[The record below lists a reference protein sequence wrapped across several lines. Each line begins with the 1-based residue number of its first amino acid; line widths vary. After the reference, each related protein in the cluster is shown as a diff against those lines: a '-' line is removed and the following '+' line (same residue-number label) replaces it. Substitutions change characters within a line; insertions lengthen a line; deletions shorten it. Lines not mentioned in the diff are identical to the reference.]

1 MSWLARVGICVLL
14 LVQLEGRAEPLPDP
28 LTLEYALSL
37 AQGSHPVLDNA
48 AADVAMAE
56 ALLAQA
62 DASDGL
68 SISVE
73 GRLEHIEPAELS
85 NFQQHNNSQLALNI
99 SKRLYDFG
107 HTQAAEQAA
116 YQALSGRQWQ
126 YLHSR
131 QQQYIKVLKSYLDVI
146 LADLEYA
153 RDNEAMATAYVR
165 MDRARDRHEL
175 GQYSEIELLRIESL
189 YQKIRQQRATS
200 EARQRATRSRL
211 AIALNRPDDLP
222 ANLEPPDLPV
232 MQQVDTDVKQLTA
245 EVLESNPGLRAL
257 RAELAAAEQ
266 SLKHASSRYGPVLR
280 GELEAREYYRETR
293 STNPFSV
300 ALVLEM
306 PIYTGGRSDAAVA
319 EAQALVEKKQAA
331 IAESELKLRQVVLDL
346 WLELQNLKSRMQE
359 LDVLGDYREYYL
371 DRSRTLYDLEV
382 TTDLGDAMVQT
393 SEVRLKKAETAFQ
406 WMLASAQLEALA
418 GKLLAEPGEIQ

>member
-1 MSWLARVGICVLL
+1 MSLLVRFIIGLL
-14 LVQLEGRAEPLPDP
+14 LLAQFEVRAEPLPDP

-37 AQGSHPVLDNA
+37 AQGSHPVVDNA
-48 AADVAMAE
+48 AADVAVAE
-56 ALLAQA
+56 ARLAQA

-73 GRLEHIEPAELS
+73 GRLEYIEPAELS

-107 HTQAAEQAA
+107 HTEAAQQAAS
-116 YQALSGRQWQ
+116 QALSGSQWQ
-126 YLHSR
+126 HLHSR

-146 LADLEYA
+146 LADLEYT
-153 RDNEAMATAYVR
+153 RDNEAMATAFVR

-175 GQYSEIELLRIESL
+175 GQFSEIELLRIESL

-200 EARQRATRSRL
+200 EAKQRATRSRL

-222 ANLEPPDLPV
+222 ANLEPPNMPIMGQAEL
-232 MQQVDTDVKQLTA
+232 DVSQLTA
-245 EVLESNPGLRAL
+245 AVLESNPSLKAL

-266 SLKHASSRYGPVLR
+266 TLKYASSRYGPVIR
-280 GELEAREYYRETR
+280 GELEAREYRRETR

-306 PIYTGGRSDAAVA
+306 PLYTGGRSDAAVA
-319 EAQALVEKKQAA
+319 GAKALVDKKQAA
-331 IAESELKLRQVVLDL
+331 LAESELLLRQVVLDL
-346 WLELQNLKSRMQE
+346 WLELQNLKSRVQE
-359 LDVLGDYREYYL
+359 LDVQGDYREYYL

-393 SEVRLKKAETAFQ
+393 SDVRLKKAQAAFQ
-406 WMLASAQLEALA
+406 WMLTMARLDALS
-418 GKLLAEPGEIQ
+418 GKLLPEPGES